1 MKNFNSKK
9 DIINILNQVEFE
21 DWEFVITEKNDGWN
35 LQVKLPD
42 NKGKSGKWY
51 ISPYMSKSELVQRS
65 FLCILQALEHD
76 ARLNFKYKGE
86 AIFKPHYDV
95 DDLVRLSK
103 TSIDK
108 RI

>member
-1 MKNFNSKK
+1 MMSKTK
-9 DIINILNQVEFE
+9 EDILSIISNIQYE
-21 DWEFVITEKNDGWN
+21 DWKFIITEKNDGWN
-35 LQVKLPD
+35 LQVELPN

-51 ISPYMSKSELVQRS
+51 ISPFVTKSELVQRS

-95 DDLVRLSK
+95 DDLVELSK
-103 TSIDK
+103 HSENK
-108 RI
+108 RL